1 MANETG
7 IEWTDS
13 TFNPW
18 WECVKVSKGCDNCYA
33 EKLSNRYGHKAW
45 GPNSERR
52 FLSENNWKQ
61 PEQWNRKAAE
71 EGERRSTVTKK
82 AEIAA
87 AANLMPTDSVIHQLW
102 SVRCQPQISE
112 SPARHL
118 YQPSCQK
125 QHACARLPKLLTAPS
140 MVRRQ

>member
-18 WECVKVSKGCDNCYA
+18 WGYVKVSDGCDNCYA

-71 EGERRSTVTKK
+71 EGERKKVFCASMADVFERREDLAPHRMRLLQLIRETPNLDWQLLTK
-82 AEIAA
+82 
-87 AANLMPTDSVIHQLW
+87 
-102 SVRCQPQISE
+102 RPQNI
-112 SPARHL
+112 
-118 YQPSCQK
+118 K
-125 QHACARLPKLLTAPS
+125 KLLPENYD
-140 MVRRQ
+140 